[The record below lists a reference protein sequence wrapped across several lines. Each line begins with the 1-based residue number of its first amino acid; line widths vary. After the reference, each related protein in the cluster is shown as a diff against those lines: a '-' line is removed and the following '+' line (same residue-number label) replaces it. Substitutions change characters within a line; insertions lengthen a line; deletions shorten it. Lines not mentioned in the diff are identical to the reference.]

1 MAETRK
7 FAAILAADGGC
18 SRIQQAR
25 RCRSGRL
32 PCCWRP
38 AQQFEGA
45 SQDPQRSRC
54 NYSRAVRLSRA
65 HRAQHV
71 STFMKGDWSVSLLSA
86 NIRLATT
93 PWSRVNT
100 FGVVP
105 REAMNAEASCWPKS
119 TDAKV
124 KASRLVPGASRLSN
138 AAPRGQ
144 WSLFFPVR
152 APHRHASL
160 SRCR

>member
-7 FAAILAADGGC
+7 LAAILAADVAGYSKLVGADEE
-18 SRIQQAR
+18 RTLAMLLT
-25 RCRSGRL
+25 SGATVR
-32 PCCWRP
+32 
-38 AQQFEGA
+38 G
-45 SQDPQRSRC
+45 SVTGSQRSRC

-93 PWSRVNT
+93 PWSQVNA

-105 REAMNAEASCWPKS
+105 REAMKAEASCWPKS
-119 TDAKV
+119 TGAEVKV
-124 KASRLVPGASRLSN
+124 SRLVPGASRLSN

-144 WSLFFPVR
+144 WSLSFPVR

>member
-7 FAAILAADGGC
+7 RAAILAADGGC
-18 SRIQQAR
+18 SRIQQPR

-32 PCCWRP
+32 PCCWCP
-38 AQQFEGA
+38 AQPFEGA

-54 NYSRAVRLSRA
+54 NYSRAVRLNRA

-144 WSLFFPVR
+144 WSYFFPVR